1 MESVTD
7 GGRAFCRL
15 ALPVLGIGCS
25 CWTGPHHRCTEQNC
39 SHGSGPNFR
48 MSFICSHD
56 PSDKSQRPNLRNKSC
71 FFRPESQ
78 RERERET
85 GQRRVGL
92 REKDDKNVVCF
103 QNENADKLKHPVLSN
118 TTYLLQGDGCT
129 KLHSLLSKACPILID
144 FAAEYC
150 WRVIIH
156 LGMICVSILLNPTV
170 VYMFPTLTHESPA
183 QRSSC
188 WRRRITRLQISYI
201 RAGWR
206 ERDAGEQRRT
216 VLAVQKAFG
225 NKIKVVALKG
235 KTRTNDIKVGRWGCG
250 WVRFLFTRTFE
261 LCLMVRR
268 EWVDFN
274 SIDCRFRHQQTHRY
288 ALANAAGCLEYRVDP
303 ERTVH

>member
-1 MESVTD
+1 MGAVPSAVWLFLYLELAAPAELGPTIAAQSRTAATD
-7 GGRAFCRL
+7 PGPISEWVSSAATTPLINHKGRTWEIN
-15 ALPVLGIGCS
+15 PVFLG
-25 CWTGPHHRCTEQNC
+25 
-39 SHGSGPNFR
+39 
-48 MSFICSHD
+48 
-56 PSDKSQRPNLRNKSC
+56 RN
-71 FFRPESQ
+71 P

-250 WVRFLFTRTFE
+250 WVWFLFTRTFE